1 MTLYL
6 GEAQISSNTPS
17 VLRNIGEIVQ
27 SAVPLN
33 DGALHLLDG
42 SLING
47 SGVYSDFVNYMTNQK
62 SGIRIEGDLTD
73 TAGVLSGFSTLNYA
87 YIPCASLDN
96 TEYVIKFTTGAD
108 VTTVQNIIS
117 DSPLIWLRIDSG
129 YLTQY
134 VWASD
139 TNTNIQA
146 ISANT
151 TYWIKIVVSGTTK
164 NFYISTDGSTY
175 TATTTA
181 SVTDA
186 NSHTNTNYPFTLG
199 LKGNSYADPFL
210 GSIDLTGSYIKQGD
224 DIVWNGANYGVLGK
238 YCTDENVWQKSITSY
253 GVCGKFVVDTIS
265 NTVRL
270 PKVTGIVEGTT
281 DPTAL
286 GDLIEQFVRL
296 PNITGKANSGFLW
309 NAIVG
314 SQGALENKTS
324 TISSATKAYSSGS
337 DPLREIN
344 INASRSSS
352 VYSGDGTD
360 TKIQPQALK
369 VLYYIVLATSSKTEI
384 QVDIDDI
391 ATDLNGKADVDLTNV
406 NNSGTSTGA
415 GWAMPS
421 SSYDTLTLG
430 SSGTDYIAPANGYFC
445 INKQAGNP
453 GFNPF
458 IALTNR
464 TSGNMSIE
472 GRPGANGTVTIQ
484 LFLPAKK
491 GDTVRVSY
499 DSTGTLNYFRFVYA
513 EGSKSEA

>member
-199 LKGNSYADPFL
+199 LKGNSY
-210 GSIDLTGSYIKQGD
+210 
-224 DIVWNGANYGVLGK
+224 GVRK
-238 YCTDENVWQKSITSY
+238 DR
-253 GVCGKFVVDTIS
+253 
-265 NTVRL
+265 RL
-270 PKVTGIVEGTT
+270 
-281 DPTAL
+281 
-286 GDLIEQFVRL
+286 
-296 PNITGKANSGFLW
+296 
-309 NAIVG
+309 
-314 SQGALENKTS
+314 
-324 TISSATKAYSSGS
+324 
-337 DPLREIN
+337 
-344 INASRSSS
+344 
-352 VYSGDGTD
+352 
-360 TKIQPQALK
+360 
-369 VLYYIVLATSSKTEI
+369 
-384 QVDIDDI
+384 
-391 ATDLNGKADVDLTNV
+391 
-406 NNSGTSTGA
+406 A
-415 GWAMPS
+415 G
-421 SSYDTLTLG
+421 
-430 SSGTDYIAPANGYFC
+430 
-445 INKQAGNP
+445 
-453 GFNPF
+453 
-458 IALTNR
+458 
-464 TSGNMSIE
+464 
-472 GRPGANGTVTIQ
+472 
-484 LFLPAKK
+484 
-491 GDTVRVSY
+491 
-499 DSTGTLNYFRFVYA
+499 
-513 EGSKSEA
+513 